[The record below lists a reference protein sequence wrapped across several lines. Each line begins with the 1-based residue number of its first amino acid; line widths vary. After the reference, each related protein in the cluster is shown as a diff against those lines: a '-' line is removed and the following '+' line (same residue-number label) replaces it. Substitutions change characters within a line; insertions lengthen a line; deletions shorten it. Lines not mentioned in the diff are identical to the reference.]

1 MTNLR
6 WLVATSLLLFVA
18 DAALADNFRWR
29 PGLNKQARQELEAAG
44 LTKYVDAFD
53 PVASVPIEDDWVA
66 HLFDPDNAQKPAG
79 PACIVGSQYS
89 VFTKAKD
96 PDKVLI
102 FLQGGGACWNDF
114 YNCNPLAEAQAP
126 PPPPVGIWGDT
137 FDPGTGAIENP
148 LKDFSIVYLPYCDGS
163 VFTGDNDVFDPKYP
177 AAVAEQTKLPVELFP
192 PFRFHRGLQNLT
204 AGIDIAK
211 DEFPHARKIVVA
223 GSSAGGVGA
232 ASFAPFLARF
242 AYGNF
247 QDVAVFNDAGP
258 NAINLLDIA
267 GLLARQADWRF
278 DQFYPASCDECDPL
292 GQGTG
297 IVKWRLENDR
307 TIRESFYSTDGDT
320 TNRFFVRVPTQE
332 LYRQLIVTEHGEIN
346 AQYPRRYK
354 RFIQSGSTSH
364 TALQTPL
371 YYIGTANGVPLYRWT
386 EDFVF
391 PLRPFFRAIA
401 RGDRRW
407 WKARSEWVDIVEPFT
422 PAP

>member
-6 WLVATSLLLFVA
+6 WLIATSLFLFIT

-29 PGLNKQARQELEAAG
+29 PGLNEQARHELEASG
-44 LTKYVDAFD
+44 VTEYVGDFD
-53 PVASVPIEDDWVA
+53 PVASIPIEDDWVQ
-66 HLFDPDNAQKPAG
+66 HIFDQDNAQKPAG
-79 PACIVGSQYS
+79 PACIVGSPYS

-96 PDKVLI
+96 PRKVLI
-102 FLQGGGACWNDF
+102 FLQGGGACWEGF
-114 YNCNPLAEAQAP
+114 YRCNPVAESQFP
-126 PPPPVGIWGDT
+126 PPPPVGIWGDS
-137 FDPGTGAIENP
+137 FDPGDGAIENP
-148 LKDFSIVYLPYCDGS
+148 LADFSIVYLPYCDGS
-163 VFTGDNDVFDPKYP
+163 VFTGDNDVFDPNFP
-177 AAVAEQTKLPVELFP
+177 AAAAQLTGLPASLFP
-192 PFRFHRGLQNLT
+192 PVRFHRGLQNLT
-204 AGIDIAK
+204 AGVDIAK

-242 AYGNF
+242 AYGNIR
-247 QDVAVFNDAGP
+247 DLAVFNDAGP
-258 NAINLLDIA
+258 NAINPLDITA
-267 GLLARQADWRF
+267 IMARAADWRF
-278 DQFYPASCDECDPL
+278 GERFPESCDECDEL
-292 GQGTG
+292 GQSTA
-297 IVKWRLENDR
+297 IVKWRLENDS
-307 TIRESFYSTDGDT
+307 TIRESFYSTDGDA
-320 TNRFFVRVPTQE
+320 TNRGFLSVFTQE
-332 LYRQLIVTEHGEIN
+332 QYRELIVTEHGEIN

-371 YYIGTANGVPLYRWT
+371 FYIGTANGVPLYRWT

-407 WKARSEWVDIVEPFT
+407 WRARSEWVDIVEPFT